1 MARWDRLPE
10 ITKHDLKRLYHVRNE
25 RDYAG
30 YQSFNEF
37 CLAEYERTERSIN
50 RILFKAGRRS
60 PLTKKRVKLKEK
72 RQTERTILDK
82 FGAKYKAMR
91 SSPPPPI
98 STKHSD
104 VPREDRSDVPQL
116 LSDVPRPSRN
126 TLEASKHRDNQNSK
140 DVNGNELRNTKAHEG
155 HDYRS
160 TLRASTESNPF
171 QRKTSTEV
179 SGDETEG
186 TYSDHGAS
194 ASNSRSQSSHRSPSA
209 YAPNGAHPEYDH
221 GASDDDPYW
230 PLTKE
235 EWQAQYQELGTFR
248 GRFP

>member
-82 FGAKYKAMR
+82 FGARYERWK
-91 SSPPPPI
+91 SSTSPNPTP
-98 STKHSD
+98 SNVRRDVRTD
-104 VPREDRSDVPQL
+104 VPRLQG
-116 LSDVPRPSRN
+116 DVPRPSINSLKASEHVDNHN
-126 TLEASKHRDNQNSK
+126 TK
-140 DVNGNELRNTKAHEG
+140 DVYSDEVRITKAYEG
-155 HDYRS
+155 HDHRS
-160 TLRASTESNPF
+160 APKTDSESDPF
-171 QRKTSTEV
+171 QRKTSTQLLGVEAV
-179 SGDETEG
+179 R
-186 TYSDHGAS
+186 TYSEPSLS
-194 ASNSRSQSSHRSPSA
+194 ASDNRGQSSNRSTPANAPS
-209 YAPNGAHPEYDH
+209 GANSEYDQSS
-221 GASDDDPYW
+221 SDDDPYW

-235 EWQAQYQELGTFR
+235 EWQAQCRALGTFR